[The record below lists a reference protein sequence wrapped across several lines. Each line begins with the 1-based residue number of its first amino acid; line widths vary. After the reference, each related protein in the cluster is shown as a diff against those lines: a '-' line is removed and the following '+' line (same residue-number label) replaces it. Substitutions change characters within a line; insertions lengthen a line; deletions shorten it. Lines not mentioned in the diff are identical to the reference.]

1 MNLEVLSN
9 NVNATEQI
17 LMGIRRRSEI
27 KDASDEVCEEVA
39 KELRLKFERKE
50 NGDLLFKDLQ

>member
-27 KDASDEVCEEVA
+27 KDANDEVCEEVA